1 MIRIDG
7 STPIPQRH
15 LAIRRFNTERSLRV
29 ALVSVTAASLGVDLS
44 AASTCIFAELP
55 PDAAWLAQAEDRCH
69 RKGQAN
75 AVSSTVLVAHC
86 DSTAADDFDTLS
98 EEVAG
103 GGSRTSETVAA
114 SPNASASRSRAGGLR
129 NTSLQRALTLV
140 RSRHSSRA
148 SAPCAVDRWPDC

>member
-55 PDAAWLAQAEDRCH
+55 PTLHGSHKR
-69 RKGQAN
+69 R
-75 AVSSTVLVAHC
+75 
-86 DSTAADDFDTLS
+86 TAAIVRVRPTQSARQYLWRIAIARLPMIS
-98 EEVAG
+98 TRCPRKSPEEGV
-103 GGSRTSETVAA
+103 
-114 SPNASASRSRAGGLR
+114 
-129 NTSLQRALTLV
+129 
-140 RSRHSSRA
+140 
-148 SAPCAVDRWPDC
+148 